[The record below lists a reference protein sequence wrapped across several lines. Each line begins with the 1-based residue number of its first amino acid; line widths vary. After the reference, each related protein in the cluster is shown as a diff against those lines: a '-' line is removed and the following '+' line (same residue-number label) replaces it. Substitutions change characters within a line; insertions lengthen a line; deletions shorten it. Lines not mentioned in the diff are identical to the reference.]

1 MLSRRTV
8 TIALIVM
15 MAILVTL
22 VLTLLTNQSSRLLS
36 LAAAMPRGLLS
47 RAFKHLVQ
55 DSILTVPFWIAI
67 AITLALQTLT
77 PARGEQKIFSRAL
90 AEDGV
95 WFVYEAVLQSIIIV
109 TYVDLLARLYGK
121 YASFLTVTS
130 LNQLPGWLRFLI
142 AILLVDFLYWVQHY
156 LHHKIPFLWKL
167 HSLHHS
173 QTELNFFTD
182 FRYHVLEYVVR
193 HTVLIIPLLI
203 LKIDVPVIAAVAI
216 TQRWYSRFYH
226 GNIRTNLG
234 PLRYFLVTPQS
245 HRIHHSIEPQHG
257 DQNFGAI
264 FSIWDFVFG
273 TVSSDFSS
281 YPQTG
286 IADSEFPHRTSGKLS
301 ALLSAPLHQMAY
313 PFRQRKRP
321 ATAITSETLKK
332 YDSRLPG
339 SL

>member
-1 MLSRRTV
+1 MVSRRTV

-15 MAILVTL
+15 LAILVSL
-22 VLTLLTNQSSRLLS
+22 VLILLSDQSSRLLGVV
-36 LAAAMPRGLLS
+36 AATPRALLS
-47 RAFKHLVQ
+47 RAFKQLVQ
-55 DSILTVPFWIAI
+55 DSILTIPFWIAI
-67 AITLALQTLT
+67 AITLALQTLS
-77 PARGEQKIFSRAL
+77 PARGEQKIFSRGL

-121 YASFLTVTS
+121 YASFLTITS

-142 AILLVDFLYWVQHY
+142 AILVVDFLYWVQHY
-156 LHHKIPFLWKL
+156 LHHKTPFLWKL

-203 LKIDVPVIAAVAI
+203 LKIDAPVIAAVAI

-234 PLRYFLVTPQS
+234 PLRFFLVTPQS
-245 HRIHHSIEPQHG
+245 HRIHHSIELHHN
-257 DQNFGAI
+257 DQNFGAT
-264 FSIWDFVFG
+264 FSIWDYLFG
-273 TVSSDFSS
+273 TASSDCES

-286 IADSEFPHRTSGKLS
+286 ITDAAFPHRTSGRVS
-301 ALLSAPLHQMAY
+301 EILLAPLRQMAY
-313 PFRQRKRP
+313 PFRRR
-321 ATAITSETLKK
+321 S
-332 YDSRLPG
+332 SWR
-339 SL
+339 

>member
-1 MLSRRTV
+1 MLA
-8 TIALIVM
+8 ILAILALIF
-15 MAILVTL
+15 
-22 VLTLLTNQSSRLLS
+22 LTNQSSRLLS
-36 LAAAMPRGLLS
+36 FIAATPRAMFS
-47 RAFKHLVQ
+47 RAFKQLVQ

-67 AITLALQTLT
+67 AITLTLQTLA
-77 PARGEQKIFSRAL
+77 PAQREQKLFSRGL

-130 LNQLPGWLRFLI
+130 LNQPPGWLRFLI

-182 FRYHVLEYVVR
+182 FRYHVLEYIVR

-203 LKIDVPVIAAVAI
+203 FKIDVPVIAAVAI

-234 PLRYFLVTPQS
+234 PLKYFLVTPQS
-245 HRIHHSIEPQHG
+245 HRIHHSIEPQHA

-264 FSIWDFVFG
+264 FSIWDYLLG
-273 TVSSDFSS
+273 TASTDRKS

-286 IADSEFPHRTSGKLS
+286 IADAGFPHRTSGRIS
-301 ALLSAPLHQMAY
+301 EILLAPLRQMAY
-313 PFRQRKRP
+313 PFR
-321 ATAITSETLKK
+321 
-332 YDSRLPG
+332 SR
-339 SL
+339 SSSR

>member
-1 MLSRRTV
+1 MPSRRTV
-8 TIALIVM
+8 TIVLIAVT
-15 MAILVTL
+15 AILVVL
-22 VLTLLTNQSSRLLS
+22 VLILLADQSSRGLS
-36 LAAAMPRGLLS
+36 LIAATPRALLF
-47 RAFKHLVQ
+47 RAFKQLAL
-55 DSILTVPFWIAI
+55 DSILTVPFWIAL

-77 PARGEQKIFSRAL
+77 PARGEQKIFSRGL
-90 AEDGV
+90 AEDGA

-130 LNQLPGWLRFLI
+130 LNQLPGWLRFVI
-142 AILLVDFLYWVQHY
+142 AILLVDFLYWLQHY

-203 LKIDVPVIAAVAI
+203 LKIDVPVIAVVAI

-234 PLRYFLVTPQS
+234 PLRYLLVTPQS
-245 HRIHHSIEPQHG
+245 HRIHHSIELQHA

-264 FSIWDFVFG
+264 FSIWDYLFG
-273 TVSSDFSS
+273 TASSDRKS

-286 IADSEFPHRTSGKLS
+286 IADAAFPHRTSGRIS
-301 ALLSAPLHQMAY
+301 EILLAPLRQMAY
-313 PFRQRKRP
+313 PFRRRNSSP
-321 ATAITSETLKK
+321 
-332 YDSRLPG
+332 
-339 SL
+339 

>member
-8 TIALIVM
+8 TIALIVLL
-15 MAILVTL
+15 AIFILGL
-22 VLTLLTNQSSRLLS
+22 ILLRDQSPRLLS
-36 LAAAMPRGLLS
+36 LIAAMPRGLLD
-47 RAFKHLVQ
+47 RTFKQLVQ
-55 DSILTVPFWIAI
+55 ESILTVPFWIAI
-67 AITLALQTLT
+67 TITLALQTLR
-77 PARGEQKIFSRAL
+77 PARGEQKLFSRGL

-130 LNQLPGWLRFLI
+130 LNQLPGWVRFLI
-142 AILLVDFLYWVQHY
+142 GILLVDLLYWIQHY

-182 FRYHVLEYVVR
+182 FRYHVLEYIVR
-193 HTVLIIPLLI
+193 HTVLIIPLLV
-203 LKIDVPVIAAVAI
+203 LKIDVPVIAVVAI

-245 HRIHHSIEPQHG
+245 HRIHHSIELQ
-257 DQNFGAI
+257 DADRNFGAI
-264 FSIWDFVFG
+264 FSIWDYLFG
-273 TVSSDFSS
+273 TASRDRQS
-281 YPQTG
+281 YPRTG
-286 IADSEFPHRTSGKLS
+286 IADAEFPHRTSGRLS
-301 ALLSAPLHQMAY
+301 EILLAPLRQMAY
-313 PFRQRKRP
+313 PFRRR
-321 ATAITSETLKK
+321 
-332 YDSRLPG
+332 G
-339 SL
+339 SSQ

>member
-1 MLSRRTV
+1 
-8 TIALIVM
+8 
-15 MAILVTL
+15 MAILAIM
-22 VLTLLTNQSSRLLS
+22 VLILLTGQSSRLLS
-36 LAAAMPRGLLS
+36 FMVATPRALLS
-47 RAFKHLVQ
+47 RAFKELVQ

-77 PARGEQKIFSRAL
+77 PARGEEKIFSRSL

-130 LNQLPGWLRFLI
+130 LNQLPGWLRFVI
-142 AILLVDFLYWVQHY
+142 AILLVDFLYWIQHY

-182 FRYHVLEYVVR
+182 FRYHVFEYVVR

-203 LKIDVPVIAAVAI
+203 FKIDVPVIAVVAI

-245 HRIHHSIEPQHG
+245 HRIHHSIEPQHA

-264 FSIWDFVFG
+264 FSIWDYLFG
-273 TVSSDFSS
+273 TASSDRKS

-286 IADSEFPHRTSGKLS
+286 IADADFPHRTSGRIS
-301 ALLSAPLHQMAY
+301 EILLAPLRQMAY
-313 PFRQRKRP
+313 PFR
-321 ATAITSETLKK
+321 
-332 YDSRLPG
+332 SRR
-339 SL
+339 SSR

>member
-1 MLSRRTV
+1 MIARSRTV
-8 TIALIVM
+8 NVASAIIVTAIVGFGCALLFVSWSLPPRL
-15 MAILVTL
+15 AILI
-22 VLTLLTNQSSRLLS
+22 
-36 LAAAMPRGLLS
+36 AAKPRQLLS
-47 RAFKHLVQ
+47 RVFIHLIK

-67 AITLALQTLT
+67 AITLALQTLR
-77 PARGEQKIFSRAL
+77 PARGEEKTFSRGL

-109 TYVDLLARLYGK
+109 TYVDLLALLYGK
-121 YASFLTVTS
+121 YASFLTVSS
-130 LNQLPGWLRFLI
+130 LNQLPGWLRFVI

-156 LHHKIPFLWKL
+156 LHHKIPFLWQL

-182 FRYHVLEYVVR
+182 FRYHVLEYLVR

-245 HRIHHSIEPQHG
+245 HRIHHSIEPQHS
-257 DQNFGAI
+257 DQNFGAT
-264 FSIWDFVFG
+264 FSIWDYLFG
-273 TVSSDFSS
+273 TASSDRKS

-286 IADSEFPHRTSGKLS
+286 IADAAFPHRTSGRIS
-301 ALLSAPLHQMAY
+301 EILLAPLRQMAY
-313 PFRQRKRP
+313 PFRRR
-321 ATAITSETLKK
+321 SS
-332 YDSRLPG
+332 SR
-339 SL
+339 